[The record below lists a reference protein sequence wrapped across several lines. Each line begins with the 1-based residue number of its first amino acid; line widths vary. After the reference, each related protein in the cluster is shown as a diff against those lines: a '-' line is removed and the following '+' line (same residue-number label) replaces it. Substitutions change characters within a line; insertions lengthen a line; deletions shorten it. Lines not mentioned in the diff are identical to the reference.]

1 MKYVVTSKGPIDRH
15 EPGTD
20 VSSVY
25 PADVL
30 QRLISEGYVE
40 AFEKVTP
47 KRKQQK
53 MEAADGRS

>member
-25 PADVL
+25 APDVL
-30 QRLISEGYVE
+30 QRLMEDGYVE
-40 AFEKVTP
+40 VFEKLTP
-47 KRKQQK
+47 KRKQK
-53 MEAADGRS
+53 IEAVNDGN

>member
-25 PADVL
+25 APDVL

-47 KRKQQK
+47 KRKQK
-53 MEAADGRS
+53 TEAEVTDGN